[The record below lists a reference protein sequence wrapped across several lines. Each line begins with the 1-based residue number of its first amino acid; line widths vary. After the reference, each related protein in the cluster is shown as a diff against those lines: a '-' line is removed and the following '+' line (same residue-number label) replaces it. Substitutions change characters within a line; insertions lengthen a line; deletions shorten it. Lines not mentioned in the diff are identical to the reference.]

1 MITDAEL
8 EAKMAKVKELG
19 EKLIHFVCEEAH
31 KMGMTPKDIAL
42 TMITTAATASAI
54 LHKGAQS
61 AEAKAEAYTRS
72 TKLFD
77 QYLIKGLNDMGGE
90 QIVVKQQY
98 HNEIIEP
105 TAPPPS
111 EHGPN

>member
-19 EKLIHFVCEEAH
+19 EKVIHFVCDEAD
-31 KMGMTPKDIAL
+31 KMSMTPKDAVL
-42 TMITTAATASAI
+42 VMITTAATASAI
-54 LHKGAQS
+54 LHKNAKS

-77 QYLIKGLNDMGGE
+77 QYLIKALNDMGGE
-90 QIVVKQQY
+90 QIVVRQHY